1 MSVYSSNNLRF
12 FASDLPLDNSDGPP
26 KMYPTLRKNS
36 MTYMPGSPPSSL
48 HAETPPSAPPIST
61 KRHGIVFAEI
71 HHAQDACDG
80 FAPTPSTSPSPSTRS
95 SNSSNTISP
104 ISPMSPLPS
113 PIFRLPSTRQFSQ
126 RQPSLRRKGRPREQT
141 LRQLRTKDSE
151 ADLRMV
157 YERHTNAYLDDSIFE
172 NFTSPPLSALPE

>member
-1 MSVYSSNNLRF
+1 
-12 FASDLPLDNSDGPP
+12 
-26 KMYPTLRKNS
+26 
-36 MTYMPGSPPSSL
+36 
-48 HAETPPSAPPIST
+48 
-61 KRHGIVFAEI
+61 
-71 HHAQDACDG
+71 
-80 FAPTPSTSPSPSTRS
+80 
-95 SNSSNTISP
+95 
-104 ISPMSPLPS
+104 MSPLPS

-172 NFTSPPLSALPE
+172 NFTSPLLSALPE